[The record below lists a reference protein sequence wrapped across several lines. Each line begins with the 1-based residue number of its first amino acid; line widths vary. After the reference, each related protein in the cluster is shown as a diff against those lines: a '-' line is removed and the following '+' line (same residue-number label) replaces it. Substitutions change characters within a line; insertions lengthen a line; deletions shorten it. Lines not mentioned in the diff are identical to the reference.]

1 MTFAC
6 CELYV
11 CRGVAWKSCRYWCF
25 WSMVVHLPAIK
36 HRTFY
41 CSIQTVLFLVLPIN
55 FLTLWQSYGTLNFVQ
70 FILAHPI
77 LAKCD
82 MYKYWMMQSFPC
94 MCLYT
99 HSNPVL
105 NILHSAHLTDIFP
118 HGVIIGEASLQNS
131 HQKAFGGVACEKLF
145 TTRSVEAL
153 NANTVLNNLWQ
164 SKWVLF
170 ITALWRVHN
179 SDNRWAVLFWS
190 FYIKLYKDW

>member
-1 MTFAC
+1 MSWTVTGTRLAKNWSIVLLISGLKRVLLAVHSSGFHWKTYVNSVTFAC

-105 NILHSAHLTDIFP
+105 NILHSAHLTDLFP
-118 HGVIIGEASLQNS
+118 HGVIIG
-131 HQKAFGGVACEKLF
+131 
-145 TTRSVEAL
+145 
-153 NANTVLNNLWQ
+153 
-164 SKWVLF
+164 
-170 ITALWRVHN
+170 
-179 SDNRWAVLFWS
+179 
-190 FYIKLYKDW
+190 